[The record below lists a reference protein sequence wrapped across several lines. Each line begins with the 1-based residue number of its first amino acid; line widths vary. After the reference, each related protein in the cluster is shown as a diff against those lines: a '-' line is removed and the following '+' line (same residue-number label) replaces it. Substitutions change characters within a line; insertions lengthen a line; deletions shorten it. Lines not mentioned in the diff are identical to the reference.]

1 MIAIAFK
8 KDKNGLAKTQNVETS
23 KNEMVIA
30 VNTKALKSIKLWDLQ
45 RNSTHP
51 RCKSYSH
58 SFDALI

>member
-1 MIAIAFK
+1 MIAIAFE
-8 KDKNGLAKTQNVETS
+8 KDENGLAKTQNVETS
-23 KNEMVIA
+23 KNELVIA

-45 RNSTHP
+45 RDSAHP